1 MQVLALKEQP
11 LVELRALAERELVEE
26 IAAHQLKRLRQPGG
40 TLGAIVRVGVRMAAA
55 RLGQSAKARNIQLM
69 VAERVETQAEPIADQ
84 VRLGVG
90 TAGSERFLQLR
101 PGDAQIVL
109 RSSGGQVG
117 PQQAK
122 QNVAAVRAIRLDQ
135 EIGQQPD
142 RLAVGERDRA
152 QLSMRNLQATQ

>member
-1 MQVLALKEQP
+1 MY
-11 LVELRALAERELVEE
+11 
-26 IAAHQLKRLRQPGG
+26 

-55 RLGQSAKARNIQLM
+55 RLGQGTKARHVQLV

-84 VRLGVG
+84 VRLRVG
-90 TAGSERFLQLR
+90 TARSERFLQLR
-101 PGDAQIVL
+101 PGDAQVVL

-122 QNVAAVRAIRLDQ
+122 KNIAAVRAIRLDQ
-135 EIGQQPD
+135 EIGQQPN

>member
-1 MQVLALKEQP
+1 M
-11 LVELRALAERELVEE
+11 
-26 IAAHQLKRLRQPGG
+26 
-40 TLGAIVRVGVRMAAA
+40 
-55 RLGQSAKARNIQLM
+55 
-69 VAERVETQAEPIADQ
+69 
-84 VRLGVG
+84 
-90 TAGSERFLQLR
+90 TAGSGAGIGRCDVFILFDK
-101 PGDAQIVL
+101 PCNAQVVL

-135 EIGQQPD
+135 EIGQQPN